1 MILWSCLT
9 GVTVEK
15 QPIMSSLPITNFLKL
30 CKEFIIPPPNCVST
44 IWPHVDFMKGT
55 IKNSH
60 YLLSNTGDSYVQRNF
75 LHKLFVFYANAKF
88 FLS

>member
-15 QPIMSSLPITNFLKL
+15 RPIMSSLPITNFLKL
-30 CKEFIIPPPNCVST
+30 WKNSSYHLPILWAQYDN
-44 IWPHVDFMKGT
+44 VDFMKGT

-60 YLLSNTGDSYVQRNF
+60 YLLSNTSGSYVQRNF